1 MRYYMRFLLVGAVSG
16 FFCVF
21 NYARNGAG
29 RTLDDIVMLFGF
41 SAVKCQ
47 INFVM
52 SAIYWYMPLFL
63 FTAVAA
69 INIPSVLSSSD
80 MGFLIVEGIVFFC
93 IASFC
98 VTGELFVSGEVQRE
112 ILLWYGWTLLGNP
125 FSHLVLY
132 LHEGRMP
139 AVDDTTAVAGLFLE
153 MWMSIAVFL
162 AAGILVLLWGCHT
175 VKNYELVSLDR
186 GAEGGY

>member
-16 FFCVF
+16 FFCVL

-29 RTLDDIVMLFGF
+29 RTLADIVMLFGF

-63 FTAVAA
+63 FTAAAA
-69 INIPSVLSSSD
+69 INILSVLSSSD

-98 VTGELFVSGEVQRE
+98 VTAVV
-112 ILLWYGWTLLGNP
+112 
-125 FSHLVLY
+125 
-132 LHEGRMP
+132 P
-139 AVDDTTAVAGLFLE
+139 ASS
-153 MWMSIAVFL
+153 WRC
-162 AAGILVLLWGCHT
+162 GCPSQSSWQPGSWSCCED
-175 VKNYELVSLDR
+175 VIP
-186 GAEGGY
+186 